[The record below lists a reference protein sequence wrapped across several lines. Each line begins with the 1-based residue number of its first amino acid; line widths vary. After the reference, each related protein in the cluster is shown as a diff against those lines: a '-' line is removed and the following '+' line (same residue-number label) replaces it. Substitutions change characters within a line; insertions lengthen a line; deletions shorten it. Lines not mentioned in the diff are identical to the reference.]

1 LYYKQ
6 VIYKT
11 FILRRDVM
19 EKFNLGIDI
28 GGTFIKYALM
38 DKRYRIKD
46 KWKIE
51 TIKYDTADEFYDYI
65 CSNIKLIDE
74 IDVIGIS
81 APGLIDKDSNVKSYA
96 APNVAIMYGT
106 NINDEIKKRT
116 HKKVSSINDA
126 KSAGLC
132 EFEIGNAK
140 GSKSSAFL
148 IIGTGTGGCICD
160 ENGVVYGKD
169 AFAGEFHN
177 MPFVNDEIGGL
188 DKMGDYASM
197 TGLINIYN
205 SKADMDEQVQYG
217 YEVCKKYLDGNKTAE
232 LSVDEWII
240 NIVAQLIVITV
251 FYNPEVICI
260 GGGISEEDWF
270 INKVEEQYKKTCIEY
285 LEADFIT
292 TKIDRCKYNNDA
304 NILGA
309 IINASIKK

>member
-1 LYYKQ
+1 
-6 VIYKT
+6 
-11 FILRRDVM
+11 M

-177 MPFVNDEIGGL
+177 MPFVNDAIGGL
-188 DKMGDYASM
+188 AKMGDYASM

-205 SKADMDEQVQYG
+205 SKVDMGDQVQYG

-270 INKVEEQYKKTCIEY
+270 INKVKEQYKKTCIEY

>member
-1 LYYKQ
+1 
-6 VIYKT
+6 
-11 FILRRDVM
+11 M

-38 DKRYRIKD
+38 DKQYHIKD

-51 TIKYDTADEFYDYI
+51 TIKYNTADEFYDYI

-81 APGLIDKDSNVKSYA
+81 APGLIDKDSNVKLYA

-177 MPFVNDEIGGL
+177 MPFVNDAIGGL
-188 DKMGDYASM
+188 AKMGDYASM

-205 SKADMDEQVQYG
+205 SKVDIDEQVQYG

>member
-1 LYYKQ
+1 
-6 VIYKT
+6 
-11 FILRRDVM
+11 M

-38 DKRYRIKD
+38 DKQYRIKD

-270 INKVEEQYKKTCIEY
+270 INKVKEQYKKTCIEY

>member
-1 LYYKQ
+1 
-6 VIYKT
+6 
-11 FILRRDVM
+11 M

-28 GGTFIKYALM
+28 GGTFIKYALV
-38 DKRYRIKD
+38 DKQYGITE

-51 TIKYDTADEFYDYI
+51 TIKCSTAEEFYDYI

-81 APGLIDKDSNVKSYA
+81 APGLIDEDSNVKSYA

-116 HKKVSSINDA
+116 HKKVASINDA

-132 EFEIGNAK
+132 EFKIGNAK

-160 ENGVVYGKD
+160 DNGVIYGKD

-177 MPFVNDEIGGL
+177 MPFVNDKIGGL
-188 DKMGDYASM
+188 DKMGDYASI

-205 SKADMDEQVQYG
+205 SKADKDEQVQFG
-217 YEVCKKYLDGNKTAE
+217 YEVCKKYLDGNKIAE

-270 INKVEEQYKKTCIEY
+270 IKKVREQYKKTCIAY

-309 IINASIKK
+309 IINASIKR

>member
-1 LYYKQ
+1 
-6 VIYKT
+6 
-11 FILRRDVM
+11 M

-38 DKRYRIKD
+38 DKQYHIKD
-46 KWKIE
+46 KWKIA

-177 MPFVNDEIGGL
+177 MPFVNDAIGGL
-188 DKMGDYASM
+188 AKMGDYASM

-205 SKADMDEQVQYG
+205 SKVDMGDQVQYG

>member
-1 LYYKQ
+1 
-6 VIYKT
+6 
-11 FILRRDVM
+11 M

>member
-1 LYYKQ
+1 
-6 VIYKT
+6 
-11 FILRRDVM
+11 M

-38 DKRYRIKD
+38 DKQYRIKD

-81 APGLIDKDSNVKSYA
+81 APGLIDKDSNVKLYA

-177 MPFVNDEIGGL
+177 MPFVNDAIGGL
-188 DKMGDYASM
+188 AKMGDYASM

-205 SKADMDEQVQYG
+205 SKVDMGDQVQYG

>member
-1 LYYKQ
+1 
-6 VIYKT
+6 
-11 FILRRDVM
+11 M
-19 EKFNLGIDI
+19 EKINLGIDI

-38 DKRYRIKD
+38 DKQYHIKD
-46 KWKIE
+46 RWKIE
-51 TIKYDTADEFYDYI
+51 TIKCDTAEEFYDYI
-65 CSNIKLIDE
+65 CSNIKLIDQ

-81 APGLIDKDSNVKSYA
+81 APGLIDEDSNVKSYA

-132 EFEIGNAK
+132 EFKIGNAK

-177 MPFVNDEIGGL
+177 MPFVNDKIGGL
-188 DKMGDYASM
+188 DKMGDYASI

-205 SKADMDEQVQYG
+205 SKVEMDEQVQYG
-217 YEVCKKYLDGNKTAE
+217 YEVCKKYLDGNKIAE

-240 NIVAQLIVITV
+240 NIVAELIVITV

-270 INKVEEQYKKTCIEY
+270 INKVREQYKKTCIAY

-309 IINASIKK
+309 IINAYIKK

>member
-1 LYYKQ
+1 
-6 VIYKT
+6 
-11 FILRRDVM
+11 M

-38 DKRYRIKD
+38 DKQYHIKD

-51 TIKYDTADEFYDYI
+51 TIKYNTADEFYDYI

-177 MPFVNDEIGGL
+177 MPFVNDKIGGL

-197 TGLINIYN
+197 IGLINIYN
-205 SKADMDEQVQYG
+205 SKADMDDQVQYG

-270 INKVEEQYKKTCIEY
+270 INKVKEQYKKTCIEY

>member
-1 LYYKQ
+1 
-6 VIYKT
+6 
-11 FILRRDVM
+11 M

-285 LEADFIT
+285 LEAVFIT

>member
-1 LYYKQ
+1 
-6 VIYKT
+6 
-11 FILRRDVM
+11 M

-38 DKRYRIKD
+38 DKQYHIKD

-51 TIKYDTADEFYDYI
+51 TIKYNTADEFYDYI

-81 APGLIDKDSNVKSYA
+81 APGLIDKDSNVKLYA

-177 MPFVNDEIGGL
+177 MPFVNDAIGGL
-188 DKMGDYASM
+188 AKMGDYASM

>member
-1 LYYKQ
+1 
-6 VIYKT
+6 
-11 FILRRDVM
+11 M

-38 DKRYRIKD
+38 DKQYRIKD

-81 APGLIDKDSNVKSYA
+81 APGLIDKDSNVKLYA

-177 MPFVNDEIGGL
+177 MPFVNDAIGGL
-188 DKMGDYASM
+188 AKMGDYASM

>member
-1 LYYKQ
+1 
-6 VIYKT
+6 
-11 FILRRDVM
+11 M

-38 DKRYRIKD
+38 DKQYRIKD

-51 TIKYDTADEFYDYI
+51 TIKYNTADEFYDYI

-177 MPFVNDEIGGL
+177 MPFVNDAIGGL
-188 DKMGDYASM
+188 AKMGDYASM

-205 SKADMDEQVQYG
+205 SKVDMGDQVQYG

-270 INKVEEQYKKTCIEY
+270 INKVKEQYKKTCIEY

>member
-1 LYYKQ
+1 
-6 VIYKT
+6 
-11 FILRRDVM
+11 M

-38 DKRYRIKD
+38 DKQYHIKD

-51 TIKYDTADEFYDYI
+51 TIKYNTADEFYDYI

-81 APGLIDKDSNVKSYA
+81 APGLIDKDSNVKLYA

-177 MPFVNDEIGGL
+177 MPFVNDAIGGL
-188 DKMGDYASM
+188 AKMGDYASM

-205 SKADMDEQVQYG
+205 SKVDMGDQVQYG

>member
-1 LYYKQ
+1 
-6 VIYKT
+6 
-11 FILRRDVM
+11 M

-38 DKRYRIKD
+38 DKQYRIKD

-177 MPFVNDEIGGL
+177 MPFVNDAIGGL
-188 DKMGDYASM
+188 AKMGDYASM

-205 SKADMDEQVQYG
+205 SKVDMGDQVQYG

-309 IINASIKK
+309 IINASIKKQSFLFQKEIV

>member
-1 LYYKQ
+1 
-6 VIYKT
+6 
-11 FILRRDVM
+11 M

-38 DKRYRIKD
+38 DKQYHIKD

-51 TIKYDTADEFYDYI
+51 TIKYNTADEFYDYI

-177 MPFVNDEIGGL
+177 MPFVNDAIGGL
-188 DKMGDYASM
+188 AKMGDYASM

-270 INKVEEQYKKTCIEY
+270 INKVKEQYKKTCIEY